1 MHELQ
6 EILEVLNMCKIPD
19 KNASYVLMNGKDSVS
34 FPSINLQ
41 IRTILGWVVLG
52 RVSPKYLPGSLV
64 GSSDPLS
71 NVASGIN
78 RVSCFHRCELHTI
91 LLYLSNPFQFLICS
105 PVVSVDWTGETL
117 LKEYINLTH
126 VTKLVGCMLRTTQPF
141 TSSKNHELRD
151 IFNIFETSFPLF
163 LDCCVLFF

>member
-1 MHELQ
+1 ML
-6 EILEVLNMCKIPD
+6 
-19 KNASYVLMNGKDSVS
+19 
-34 FPSINLQ
+34 
-41 IRTILGWVVLG
+41 LG

-78 RVSCFHRCELHTI
+78 RVSCFHMCELHTV

-126 VTKLVGCMLRTTQPF
+126 VTKLVGCMLRTTQPC

-151 IFNIFETSFPLF
+151 NYFQYFWDLFSIISRFLCTFFLVDSDCWVGGSWGLLIIVLIDISPSFLTLF
-163 LDCCVLFF
+163 